1 MVSCAY
7 ISEKEFSLV
16 NILPCGWACT
26 VAGREAL
33 MADLKQA
40 VLWPCGVR
48 MHKRTSPVLV
58 TVVLYAGVS
67 EPTAN
72 LPSLRG
78 MYPPFLQGVMWGP
91 LLPIPPLLN
100 QLQDKCEPCPTAE
113 SLHRKRGGA
122 EW

>member
-1 MVSCAY
+1 M
-7 ISEKEFSLV
+7 
-16 NILPCGWACT
+16 
-26 VAGREAL
+26 
-33 MADLKQA
+33 
-40 VLWPCGVR
+40 
-48 MHKRTSPVLV
+48 LV

-100 QLQDKCEPCPTAE
+100 QLQGKCEPCPTAE